1 MSFAIGPLMKNLL
14 QATGFNDIS
23 FLLVGLLA
31 GSQYSVSVRAV
42 GEAGA
47 GPAASALF
55 WTEVG
60 YPKLPKPP
68 TIVEHRQEQIHD
80 LVEAGGKVVSIS
92 QMCYSSHQIWLEKKR
107 VYLKRRY
114 GGRG

>member
-14 QATGFNDIS
+14 QTTRLDVNDIR

-68 TIVEHRQEQIHD
+68 TIVEHKQEQIHD
-80 LVEAGGKVVSIS
+80 LAEALLALCTAG
-92 QMCYSSHQIWLEKKR
+92 
-107 VYLKRRY
+107 
-114 GGRG
+114 